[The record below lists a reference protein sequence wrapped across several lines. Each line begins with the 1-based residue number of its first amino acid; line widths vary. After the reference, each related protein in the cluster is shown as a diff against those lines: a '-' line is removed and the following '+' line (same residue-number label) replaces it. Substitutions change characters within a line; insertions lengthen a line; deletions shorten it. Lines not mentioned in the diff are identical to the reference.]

1 MRKSIKLEKRASVE
15 GGQLVFASKMRKVEK
30 FSGKP
35 CHGVSVYEFEEMTR
49 LLKTRPTPQEE
60 QVDFVLSHLEGPAKE
75 EIRFR

>member
-1 MRKSIKLEKRASVE
+1 
-15 GGQLVFASKMRKVEK
+15 MRKVEK

-35 CHGVSVYEFEEMTR
+35 GHGVSVYEFEEMTR

-60 QVDFVLSHLEGPAKE
+60 QVDFVLSHLEEPAKE